1 MRSAQQHSCACI
13 TRRAVGKGLLS
24 VLALMNTKDRRGNA
38 QGNRRPYFMP
48 PEERGRLHDLI
59 QRQSWAKAEY
69 ARLREAAST
78 SDGFAGAF
86 LYALEGDPKDA
97 IGRKAPLSSGS
108 TQMISSTRPR

>member
-1 MRSAQQHSCACI
+1 
-13 TRRAVGKGLLS
+13 
-24 VLALMNTKDRRGNA
+24 
-38 QGNRRPYFMP
+38 MP
-48 PEERGRLHDLI
+48 PEKRSRLHDLI